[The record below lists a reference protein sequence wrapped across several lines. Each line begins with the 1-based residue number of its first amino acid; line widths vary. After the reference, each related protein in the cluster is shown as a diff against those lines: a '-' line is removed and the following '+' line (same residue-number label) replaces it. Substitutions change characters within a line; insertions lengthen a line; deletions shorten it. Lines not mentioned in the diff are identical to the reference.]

1 MKRSR
6 LYLLLPVVWLACKQN
21 DQAPEAAGAFFP
33 VRSFL
38 QSQVKHIDTSLYPLR
53 KIVKEG
59 SASDTVFIPREQFRR
74 EAAPFLNIED
84 LAGKKWKDD
93 YTESR
98 MYDDVLQ
105 RAVFTYTPRQN
116 DAPILR
122 QDVTIQ
128 PGTAGSDD
136 QVKTIFINRMDEAGD
151 STVQQKMLWEV
162 DRRFQIITTISRKG
176 QPDHSRTVELWWG
189 PLPSAE

>member
-1 MKRSR
+1 MKQSR
-6 LYLLLPVVWLACKQN
+6 LLLLLPVVWIACKQS
-21 DQAPEAAGAFFP
+21 DPGAEAAGAFFP

-53 KIVKEG
+53 KVVKAG
-59 SASDTVFIPREQFRR
+59 NASDTVFIPREQFRA
-74 EAAPFLNIED
+74 EAAAFLAAED
-84 LAGKKWKDD
+84 LAGKEWKDA

-105 RAVFTYTPRQN
+105 RAIFSYTPKEA

-128 PGTAGSDD
+128 PGTAGGED
-136 QVKTIFINRMDEAGD
+136 QVKTVFLHRITEAGD

-162 DRRFQIITTISRKG
+162 DRRFQLITTVSRKG
-176 QPDHSRTVELWWG
+176 QPDRTRTEEVWWG
-189 PLPSAE
+189 DFRSAE